1 MKNAFFEHIF
11 NFETYASRPEIIF
24 ERMLRVP
31 KITLFPMG
39 NRTLHVWFKKRDI
52 TIDTTF

>member
-39 NRTLHVWFKKRDI
+39 NRTLHVWFKKKDI